1 GARPPRAGPHA
12 GQPMKRAG
20 LAATA
25 IALGAGLWGACD
37 ADHLRA
43 MVGGGGGGAGG
54 AASTGTGGAAS
65 AGTGG
70 GAAPDPARTTVVLF
84 LVDGL
89 MYDAVR
95 TAVAAGAENLGL
107 VL

>member
-43 MVGGGGGGAGG
+43 MGGGGGGGTG
-54 AASTGTGGAAS
+54 GTGGAAS
-65 AGTGG
+65 AGTDG

-89 MYDAVR
+89 MYDAVQ

-107 VL
+107 VLAGG